1 MKGPPSASEDFFFK
15 FLGARESVFVACAR
29 VCVKGQDA
37 LFIIVTSSRQGVKPV
52 SSVDAQ
58 AKAEIAIRVRGWRT
72 WVYPGLAMHSWLGQ
86 VVEQRKGSSAFELL
100 PVWEEVATGGLGSAS
115 HGSLPNLLAVA
126 RLHSSVQVLG
136 SFGVRQDRRDESDL
150 EFDSISEHRAENTRN
165 SMVRTGA
172 HDGGNRAGPVSGELL
187 QSFGLNGYGHIGLAL
202 LRCSLEAM
210 FFASDI
216 DSTARINKNEYVLLR
231 EDTAQSRLEMHLS
244 PKTGDEMVQI
254 YRRGGLLQAGAR
266 APGFIPG
273 FRTAIGVRLTNKA
286 RQDAW
291 HLSFR
296 GRLGITRALGGA
308 VFVPTD
314 GPCLAS
320 EFRHVQTVA
329 DKLLPRIW
337 ADQDSISLDEFVGFP
352 GAFLKEGKVNDLL
365 EAQTLSIRDIVD
377 TDDVHFSLDFV
388 GPVGSEAVNA
398 APSSTFYIETG
409 IEGVIGEE
417 YQAAME
423 VVAAAMDIAQEEST
437 REDVLDRYWLTN
449 GAALEKLLG
458 KGESQQADKI
468 CLLAKEE
475 EEEEEEEEDSRGQG
489 NIGQWICGL
498 DSPAGCEQFEVFG
511 DIHGQL
517 RDLLLL
523 FGHVALSA
531 PSVDIQVFNGDW
543 VDRGE
548 HQLEVVTLLFA
559 LHVLYPQQVYLV
571 RGNHEFRDMSEN
583 MGEHH
588 CQQRMKKRWRVA
600 RAISRIPFLR
610 SLGVA
615 MMSLFSAEETEEQ
628 LPALLGRTL
637 TRTLTTKAR
646 EEDPIQQATMK
657 LCYAAAAGDCLKV
670 KTLLS
675 QNLDPNAADYSG
687 KTPLHVACGINT
699 AGAQEV
705 VRILLEHGSAANVTD
720 GLGQTPLDIS
730 SRAGNLAVWT
740 VLEEHGAKPQR
751 KELESRARESFWL
764 LKPEEIVLKKQ
775 IGKTLKSAVHLAN
788 WKGTIVVVKCA
799 KMHQSDMVSNMRK
812 SQSMVFGG
820 GVEKASP
827 KRAEDAELEDDITEE
842 MLHEIDLLGSLRHP
856 DLVLFLGACLDPGHP
871 IMFVTE
877 FLEGGDLENYML
889 KMREKHQAASWS
901 PPLWRMLEWSCAIGR
916 GLAFLHGFRVPIV
929 HRDLKPLN
937 LLLTKNLDIKMTD
950 FGISKM
956 MTTVDSEHHSMTG
969 GVGSYLYMAP
979 EVVRY
984 EEYNEKVDVYSYAL
998 IMYFISSGRRPFHH
1012 ITQDP
1017 EVILRMYCQKKEPR
1031 PLISDCPKVLR
1042 GIIEQCWHVD
1052 KDDRPSAEEI
1062 TNTLSEMAPARGASC
1077 ESCSTM

>member
-1 MKGPPSASEDFFFK
+1 MA
-15 FLGARESVFVACAR
+15 
-29 VCVKGQDA
+29 
-37 LFIIVTSSRQGVKPV
+37 
-52 SSVDAQ
+52 
-58 AKAEIAIRVRGWRT
+58 
-72 WVYPGLAMHSWLGQ
+72 
-86 VVEQRKGSSAFELL
+86 
-100 PVWEEVATGGLGSAS
+100 
-115 HGSLPNLLAVA
+115 
-126 RLHSSVQVLG
+126 
-136 SFGVRQDRRDESDL
+136 
-150 EFDSISEHRAENTRN
+150 
-165 SMVRTGA
+165 
-172 HDGGNRAGPVSGELL
+172 
-187 QSFGLNGYGHIGLAL
+187 
-202 LRCSLEAM
+202 
-210 FFASDI
+210 
-216 DSTARINKNEYVLLR
+216 
-231 EDTAQSRLEMHLS
+231 
-244 PKTGDEMVQI
+244 
-254 YRRGGLLQAGAR
+254 
-266 APGFIPG
+266 
-273 FRTAIGVRLTNKA
+273 
-286 RQDAW
+286 
-291 HLSFR
+291 
-296 GRLGITRALGGA
+296 
-308 VFVPTD
+308 
-314 GPCLAS
+314 
-320 EFRHVQTVA
+320 
-329 DKLLPRIW
+329 
-337 ADQDSISLDEFVGFP
+337 
-352 GAFLKEGKVNDLL
+352 
-365 EAQTLSIRDIVD
+365 
-377 TDDVHFSLDFV
+377 
-388 GPVGSEAVNA
+388 
-398 APSSTFYIETG
+398 
-409 IEGVIGEE
+409 
-417 YQAAME
+417 
-423 VVAAAMDIAQEEST
+423 
-437 REDVLDRYWLTN
+437 
-449 GAALEKLLG
+449 
-458 KGESQQADKI
+458 
-468 CLLAKEE
+468 
-475 EEEEEEEEDSRGQG
+475 
-489 NIGQWICGL
+489 
-498 DSPAGCEQFEVFG
+498 
-511 DIHGQL
+511 
-517 RDLLLL
+517 
-523 FGHVALSA
+523 
-531 PSVDIQVFNGDW
+531 QVF
-543 VDRGE
+543 R
-548 HQLEVVTLLFA
+548 
-559 LHVLYPQQVYLV
+559 
-571 RGNHEFRDMSEN
+571 
-583 MGEHH
+583 
-588 CQQRMKKRWRVA
+588 RVA